1 MITVLIP
8 MHSDSPYI
16 EFTLDSILQQKLSTK
31 FEVVLVFDR
40 VPAHRKNYV
49 KKYLNNF
56 PTKFFDSTQPGLVS
70 ALNLG
75 IMNTKNKYIARIDSD
90 DLMIENRLQSQ
101 LNFMEDNRNVS
112 VLGSQVEYID
122 EFNRVIGIS
131 NYPTSYRNIK
141 QELPWNCCL
150 AHPSVMLRTE
160 ALLKFGGYSNKYM
173 HAEDYE
179 LWLRMF
185 KSTEIRN
192 LTEVLTRYRISS
204 TQVSK
209 INRLEQIY
217 STALIQ
223 KSFHL
228 ITNNNTEF
236 LNNRKKVSKFGNNL
250 VLSKIYFG
258 FLSLKIDLRTCYL
271 ISKFKNQIIT
281 SLVYGVS
288 LVLIHP
294 LIAWFKIRRKF
305 RSFGK
310 WDKLFS
316 GAKSNF

>member
-8 MHSDSPYI
+8 MHNDSPYI
-16 EFTLDSILQQKLSTK
+16 KFTLDSILQQKLSTK

-40 VPAHRKNYV
+40 VPAHRKNFV
-49 KKYLNNF
+49 KKYLHNF
-56 PTKFFDSTQPGLVS
+56 PARFFDSNQPGLVS

-75 IMNTKNKYIARIDSD
+75 ILNIKNKYIARIDSD

-101 LNFMEDNRNVS
+101 LNFMESNRNVS

-122 EFNRVIGIS
+122 EFNRTIGIS
-131 NYPTSYRNIK
+131 NYPTSYRSIK

-160 ALLKFGGYSNKYM
+160 TLLKFGGYSNKYM
-173 HAEDYE
+173 HAEDYD

-204 TQVSK
+204 TQVSR

-217 STALIQ
+217 STSLIQ

-228 ITNNNTEF
+228 ITNNNTEYF
-236 LNNRKKVSKFGNNL
+236 KNRKKASKFDNNFL
-250 VLSKIYFG
+250 FSKIHFG
-258 FLSLKIDLRTCYL
+258 SLSLKIDLRTCYL
-271 ISKFKNQIIT
+271 ISKSKNQLFA

-288 LVLIHP
+288 LGLIHP
-294 LIAWFKIRRKF
+294 LIAWYKIQRKF
-305 RSFGK
+305 SSFGK
-310 WDKLFS
+310 WDKLY
-316 GAKSNF
+316 ARTKSNF

>member
-8 MHSDSPYI
+8 MGGDSPYI
-16 EFTLDSILQQKLSTK
+16 RFTLDSILQQKLSTK
-31 FEVVLVFDR
+31 FEIVLVFDR
-40 VPAHRKNYV
+40 VSVHRKNFV

-56 PTKFFDSTQPGLVS
+56 PTRFFDSNQPGLVS

-75 IMNTKNKYIARIDSD
+75 ILNTKNKYIARIDSD
-90 DLMIENRLQSQ
+90 DLMLENRLQSQ
-101 LNFMEDNRNVS
+101 LNFMEDNKNVS

-122 EFNRVIGIS
+122 ELNRTIGIS
-131 NYPTSYRNIK
+131 NYPVSYRSIRK
-141 QELPWNCCL
+141 ELPWNCCL
-150 AHPSVMLRTE
+150 AHPSVMLRT
-160 ALLKFGGYSNKYM
+160 ATILKFGGYSNKYM

-192 LTEVLTRYRISS
+192 LTEVLTKYRISS

-228 ITNNNTEF
+228 ITNSNTEYF
-236 LNNRKKVSKFGNNL
+236 KNRKKVSKFGNNF
-250 VLSKIYFG
+250 VLSKIHFG
-258 FLSLKIDLRTCYL
+258 SLSLKIDLRTRYL
-271 ISKFKNQIIT
+271 ISKFENQLFT
-281 SLVYGVS
+281 CLVYGV
-288 LVLIHP
+288 LLGLIHP
-294 LIAWFKIRRKF
+294 LIAWFAIRRKF
-305 RSFGK
+305 NSFGK
-310 WDKLFS
+310 WGTLSVHSK
-316 GAKSNF
+316 

>member
-8 MHSDSPYI
+8 IYGDSPYI
-16 EFTLDSILQQKLSTK
+16 KFTLDSILQQKLSTK

-40 VPAHRKNYV
+40 VPAHRKNFV

-56 PTKFFDSTQPGLVS
+56 PTRFFDSNQPGLVS

-75 IMNTKNKYIARIDSD
+75 ILNTKNKYIARIDAD

-101 LNFMEDNRNVS
+101 LNFMEDNNNVS
-112 VLGSQVEYID
+112 VLGSQVEYIN
-122 EFNRVIGIS
+122 EFNRTIGIS
-131 NYPTSYRNIK
+131 NYPTSYQSIR

-160 ALLKFGGYSNKYM
+160 ALLKFGGYSNKYI

-185 KSTEIRN
+185 QSTEIRN

-204 TQVSK
+204 IQVSK

-228 ITNNNTEF
+228 ITKNNTEF
-236 LNNRKKVSKFGNNL
+236 FNNRKKVSKFGNNL

-258 FLSLKIDLRTCYL
+258 SLSLKIDLRTRYL
-271 ISKFKNQIIT
+271 ISKFKNQLFA
-281 SLVYGVS
+281 SLVYGV
-288 LVLIHP
+288 LLGLIHP
-294 LIAWFKIRRKF
+294 LIAWFKIQRKF

-316 GAKSNF
+316 RPKGNF